1 MLCVVPMLIGGLIR
15 AWNPT
20 FVANLGLQ
28 AQPGAVTGNATYG
41 SFVSSMC
48 RAKGQGAGLH
58 FC

>member
-1 MLCVVPMLIGGLIR
+1 MTHPM
-15 AWNPT
+15 
-20 FVANLGLQ
+20 VANLGLQ